1 MNFRTY
7 LCLITSFL
15 CSAIPSDCA
24 VTSTAK
30 PNVLLICVDDLK
42 PLPQGLEGKSFVP
55 ALRDPNLGAKNCLYR
70 VYPRGERIGRA
81 VRTSRYRLV
90 EWKVP
95 GRDDSTA
102 ELELYDYENDPL
114 ETENLAAEQPGVVSR
129 MRAML
134 AKLPE
139 AKPQIASDKPLT
151 TTQAQNRT
159 TLFERKN
166 KNQYNKLTREEFLA
180 SQPDPAEAPKRF
192 ERFDANKDGVLS
204 RDEFI
209 HMGRL
214 PNR

>member
-1 MNFRTY
+1 
-7 LCLITSFL
+7 
-15 CSAIPSDCA
+15 
-24 VTSTAK
+24 
-30 PNVLLICVDDLK
+30 
-42 PLPQGLEGKSFVP
+42 VP

-139 AKPQIASDKPLT
+139 AKPQIANDKPLT